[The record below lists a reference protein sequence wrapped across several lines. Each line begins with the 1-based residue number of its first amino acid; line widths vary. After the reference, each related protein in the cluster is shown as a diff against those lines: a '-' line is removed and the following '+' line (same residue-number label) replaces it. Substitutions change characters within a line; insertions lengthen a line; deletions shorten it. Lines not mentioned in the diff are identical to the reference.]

1 MIEPVIES
9 LLQVALALELD
20 KKNLKVKQ
28 IYALDYLHYCLFYL
42 TILAEL
48 LYLKKYQ

>member
-20 KKNLKVKQ
+20 KKKLESQANLCARLF
-28 IYALDYLHYCLFYL
+28 AL
-42 TILAEL
+42 L
-48 LYLKKYQ
+48 LVLLNNFD